1 MKEIMSC
8 HYQIINNIEY
18 RKQFYEAEEYVRT
31 KLPNTNIKKE
41 ELPTNIGILDIC
53 QGDIGNDGNSYLVTS
68 LLRIIIKMRKV
79 MFYFILKWNMLVIQK
94 ILYMKM
100 RFCTELFT
108 LEMI

>member
-31 KLPNTNIKKE
+31 KLPNTN
-41 ELPTNIGILDIC
+41 
-53 QGDIGNDGNSYLVTS
+53 
-68 LLRIIIKMRKV
+68 
-79 MFYFILKWNMLVIQK
+79 MLVIRK
-94 ILYMKM
+94 ILNMKM

>member
-31 KLPNTNIKKE
+31 KLLNT
-41 ELPTNIGILDIC
+41 
-53 QGDIGNDGNSYLVTS
+53 
-68 LLRIIIKMRKV
+68 
-79 MFYFILKWNMLVIQK
+79 NMLVIQK

>member
-18 RKQFYEAEEYVRT
+18 RKQFYEVEEYVRT
-31 KLPNTNIKKE
+31 KLPNT
-41 ELPTNIGILDIC
+41 
-53 QGDIGNDGNSYLVTS
+53 
-68 LLRIIIKMRKV
+68 
-79 MFYFILKWNMLVIQK
+79 NMLVIQK